1 MVAASGGNVQRVRE
15 LLAAGAP
22 LACVDDSK
30 RTALHFACAAGD
42 KRCARCK
49 SAYYCGAL
57 CQRAHWLGGHK
68 AACVPIATPPT
79 ASNAPDGAAAVS
91 SLSNAPDAISAL
103 SNALDGVSPLASLAA
118 PLALSNAP
126 DAVSAS
132 SLGEAAAAGAVAQ
145 PSASQHSS
153 NAPDSEA
160 AASP

>member
-1 MVAASGGNVQRVRE
+1 MCGA
-15 LLAAGAP
+15 AAGE
-22 LACVDDSK
+22 
-30 RTALHFACAAGD
+30 

-49 SAYYCGAL
+49 AAYYCGAL

-91 SLSNAPDAISAL
+91 SLSNAPDADCTLSNAPDAVSAL
-103 SNALDGVSPLASLAA
+103 SNAPDGVLPLASPAA
-118 PLALSNAP
+118 PMALSNAP
-126 DAVSAS
+126 DAVFAS

-145 PSASQHSS
+145 PSASQQHSS
-153 NAPDSEA
+153 TAPDSES